1 MLKTARTDVKME
13 VRPTMTMFKA
23 QAQIIAALE
32 TSKNTGPIARA
43 HSERRERAAYGG
55 GGERLQKASQV

>member
-1 MLKTARTDVKME
+1 
-13 VRPTMTMFKA
+13 MTMFKA